1 MAAVHFRMSRSGQSS
16 SPVTSRST
24 SQKSAA
30 SQQAALPNGK
40 KTWNFRVA
48 RRMAQSSD
56 LPDGRLSES
65 RVQPVLQKYFTSPV
79 GQIISTSSRH
89 PVSKEG
95 RIAIVT
101 DAGWD
106 AVDAAAS
113 GAIGDRRAGLSCERA
128 AGARTNGAST
138 PWPKLRWAAHG
149 RSKRLAW
156 VASYGE
162 VVWSW
167 HPLLMLNRRR
177 SVGPTG
183 LTNLNPLLTV
193 TRRIRRR
200 GATVFFDVDL

>member
-1 MAAVHFRMSRSGQSS
+1 LD
-16 SPVTSRST
+16 TIC
-24 SQKSAA
+24 KSEKCGFPTGRLTER
-30 SQQAALPNGK
+30 QENLEFP
-40 KTWNFRVA
+40 
-48 RRMAQSSD
+48 RRQTMAQSSD

-138 PWPKLRWAAHG
+138 PLPKLRWAAHG
-149 RSKRLAW
+149 RSKRLA
-156 VASYGE
+156 
-162 VVWSW
+162 
-167 HPLLMLNRRR
+167 
-177 SVGPTG
+177 
-183 LTNLNPLLTV
+183 
-193 TRRIRRR
+193 
-200 GATVFFDVDL
+200 